1 MSPARLDLVLVGFG
15 NVGRRFVRLL
25 RERAAHLLSTDD
37 LTWRVIGIVTRRH
50 GAASD
55 LDGLDVDEAL
65 SLAESGRPLDLLRD
79 VGANPA
85 GLGETRTTN
94 TFIDQTLA
102 DALRADPARHLV
114 MVETSVLDIGSG
126 QPAISHVRTAL
137 LNRAHVITANKGP
150 VAFAYRELAALAHAQ
165 DLSFLFEGAV
175 MDGIPVFNL
184 ARETMPAI
192 TITGFRGVVNTTTN
206 FILAA
211 MQDGREFA
219 EALAEMQAAGIAEAD
234 ASLDV
239 AGWDAAAKTAA
250 LVNVLMDGA
259 ITPRDVDRTGI
270 GGLNGSDLR
279 AAAARGRAWKLVATA
294 GYRDG
299 RLSRARRAGG
309 TPLRRPAGPPRS
321 RAERHHPGDGPARS
335 LRYRAARSGHN
346 TTAYALVSDLVTIR
360 RRLMSRRQGSGPE
373 GGVVS

>member
-15 NVGRRFVRLL
+15 NVSRRFVRLL

-50 GAASD
+50 GAASN
-55 LDGLDVDEAL
+55 LDGLDVDKAL
-65 SLAESGRPLDLLRD
+65 SLAESGRQLDQLHD

-85 GLGETRTTN
+85 GPGETRTTN
-94 TFIDQTLA
+94 TFIGQILA

-206 FILAA
+206 YILAA
-211 MQDGREFA
+211 MEGGHEFA

-239 AGWDAAAKTAA
+239 DGWDAAAKTAA
-250 LVNVLMDGA
+250 LVNVLMAGA

-270 GGLNGSDLR
+270 GGLNGPDLR
-279 AAAARGRAWKLVATA
+279 AAAARGRVWKLVATA

-299 RLSRARRAGG
+299 RLFARVAPEEL
-309 TPLRRPAGPPRS
+309 PLSDPLARLE
-321 RAERHHPGDGPARS
+321 AEQNAIILETDLLDRFAIVQLG
-335 LRYRAARSGHN
+335 SGL
-346 TTAYALVSDLVTIR
+346 TQTAYALVSDLVTIR
-360 RRLMSRRQGSGPE
+360 RRLTGP
-373 GGVVS
+373 GHQPQ

>member
-25 RERAAHLLSTDD
+25 RERTARLLSAHD

-50 GAASD
+50 GAARS

-65 SLAESGRPLDLLRD
+65 SLAESGRPLDLLHD
-79 VGANPA
+79 AGARLA
-85 GLGETRTTN
+85 GSRSPLTTN
-94 TFIDQTLA
+94 AFIDQTLA
-102 DALRADPARHLV
+102 DALRADPTRHLV

-137 LNRAHVITANKGP
+137 LNRAHVVTANKGP

-184 ARETMPAI
+184 ARETLPAI
-192 TITGFRGVVNTTTN
+192 AITGFRGVVNTTTN
-206 FILAA
+206 YILAA
-211 MQDGREFA
+211 MEGGRQFA
-219 EALAEMQAAGIAEAD
+219 EALADMQAAGIAEAD

-239 AGWDAAAKTAA
+239 DGWDAAAKTAA

-259 ITPRDVDRTGI
+259 ITPREVERTGI
-270 GGLNGSDLR
+270 AGLNVSDLR
-279 AAAARGRAWKLVATA
+279 AAGASGRAWKLVATA

-299 RLSRARRAGG
+299 RLFARVAPEQL
-309 TPLRRPAGPPRS
+309 PLSDPLARLEA
-321 RAERHHPGDGPARS
+321 AQNAIILETDLLDGFAIVQ
-335 LRYRAARSGHN
+335 LGSGL
-346 TTAYALVSDLVTIR
+346 TQTAYALMSDLVTIR
-360 RRLMSRRQGSGPE
+360 RRLVARGQG
-373 GGVVS
+373 